1 MQISRL
7 SKSLPATLVGAV
19 LLGGAALVSVGVS
32 NSVSADISSGDRP
45 VFVPINP
52 CRLLD
57 TRAAASVGP
66 RTTPLGAEE
75 ITLLA
80 HGSNGECVGAS
91 AIPTDAVGLSLNVTA
106 VAASQQTF
114 LTFWG
119 DGDNPGT
126 SNLNPSPNSPP
137 TPNAVNTPLSA
148 TGTFNVANAVGT
160 VEVLIDVNGFFANHN
175 HDDLYVDTGSFDEL
189 ETTVGDLETAG
200 EQLATTVEGLET
212 TVEVL
217 GDTTLL
223 TSGTVSGTTVS
234 GLNAPAGA
242 IAVATN
248 PAVGSYTVTISGVP
262 AAASPVVQ
270 ITPFAVSANDARSCA
285 LASPIQSG
293 TTLTFEVACFEE
305 DMGVIVAADAEFQFL
320 AIG

>member
-7 SKSLPATLVGAV
+7 SKSLPAAMLGAG
-19 LLGGAALVSVGVS
+19 LLAGAALVGFGTS
-32 NSVSADISSGDRP
+32 NSVSADISTGDRP

-52 CRLLD
+52 CRLVD

-80 HGSNGECVGAS
+80 HGSNGECTGAS

-106 VAASQQTF
+106 VNASEQTF

-119 DGDNPGT
+119 DGANPGT
-126 SNLNPSPNSPP
+126 SNLNPSPGSPP

-148 TGTFNVANAVGT
+148 TGTFNLANAVGT

-175 HDDLYVDTGSFDEL
+175 HDDLYVDTPTFDQL
-189 ETTVGDLETAG
+189 ETTVA
-200 EQLATTVEGLET
+200 QIET
-212 TVEVL
+212 TLEVL
-217 GDTTLL
+217 GGTTLL
-223 TSGTVSGTTVS
+223 TSGTVSGTGLATAVS
-234 GLNAPAGA
+234 GLNGPDGA
-242 IAVATN
+242 SATASN

-285 LASPIQSG
+285 LASAIQSG
-293 TTLTFEVACFEE
+293 ATLTFNVACFQENA
-305 DMGVIVAADAEFQFL
+305 GVIEAADAEFQFL